1 MLEPQ
6 FYPELVARA
15 LVLDEEP
22 FEAMVD
28 DDNPWVEGLAL
39 TAVVGITAGIAQSI
53 GAWLTAMSLPDP
65 ATVENALVTGW
76 RQFAAVTSL
85 PPEAVD
91 ALITRVWGSATAL
104 TGYSGIW
111 GLFTPLV
118 ATPFWLLIWWLFFG
132 LVAFAAA
139 RAAGGHGTLNRTLGA
154 AALMAAPQ
162 VLLIFS
168 IVPFVSVSSLL
179 LSVWSLLI
187 GYRAVQ
193 VTHQL
198 SWGRALI
205 VTLIP
210 YVAALLVL
218 PLLATAFAL
227 GLTAGGYR

>member
-1 MLEPQ
+1 
-6 FYPELVARA
+6 
-15 LVLDEEP
+15 
-22 FEAMVD
+22 
-28 DDNPWVEGLAL
+28 
-39 TAVVGITAGIAQSI
+39 
-53 GAWLTAMSLPDP
+53 
-65 ATVENALVTGW
+65 
-76 RQFAAVTSL
+76 
-85 PPEAVD
+85 
-91 ALITRVWGSATAL
+91 
-104 TGYSGIW
+104 
-111 GLFTPLV
+111 
-118 ATPFWLLIWWLFFG
+118 
-132 LVAFAAA
+132 
-139 RAAGGHGTLNRTLGA
+139 
-154 AALMAAPQ
+154 MAAPQ
-162 VLLIFS
+162 VVLIFG